1 MSKADFGSPRASHR
15 SGGNCSK
22 NDDGD
27 EEDEE
32 DGEDEE
38 DEEDEE
44 DAEDEEDE
52 EDEGGESLAVP
63 LALPWAVGALVLE
76 ALGEGALV
84 EGGRRRM

>member
-32 DGEDEE
+32 D
-38 DEEDEE
+38 
-44 DAEDEEDE
+44 E
-52 EDEGGESLAVP
+52 EDEGGEP
-63 LALPWAVGALVLE
+63 LALPLALPLAVGALVLE
-76 ALGEGALV
+76 ALVLEALV